1 MILAARPIPVDSPDP
16 DELVPSF
23 SEPTIMRIPLKTDLA
38 LHAVPAISLL
48 LDFFF
53 VERKYSRRQAVWGG
67 IAMTVLACSAYA
79 PWIEYCS
86 KFNGSC
92 EFQPYLKYLLACAN
106 AFSCCSS
113 VSLPYRGPV

>member
-1 MILAARPIPVDSPDP
+1 MILAARPIPVESPDP
-16 DELVPSF
+16 DQLVPSF
-23 SEPTIMRIPLKTDLA
+23 SEPAIMRIPLKIDLA

-48 LDFFF
+48 IDFFL

-67 IAMTVLACSAYA
+67 IVMTVLACSTYA

-92 EFQPYLKYLLACAN
+92 KSWKPLTFLH
-106 AFSCCSS
+106 
-113 VSLPYRGPV
+113 